1 MSPTTQNRVLVVLP
15 TYNERENIAAIVPQI
30 LTQAKEIDIL
40 IVDDNSPDGTGQIA
54 DGMAANNQ
62 RINVLHR
69 EKKAGLGRA
78 YIAGFKWGLQPGTP
92 YEFLIEMDADLSH
105 NPNDLN
111 ALIAK
116 ARLPHVD
123 IAIGSRYCNGIRVLN
138 WPLKRLL
145 LSMGAGFYVRTITG
159 LPLSDPTGGFKCFK
173 RATLAAIG
181 LDTIQSNGYAFQIEL
196 SHRVWRAGGHIE
208 EVPIIFSDR
217 QRGTSKISTQIVRE
231 AVWRVWQ
238 LCLQHRLKRR
248 PTDKMRNTVPNNKH
262 QMPVHPGRFF
272 QPS

>member
-123 IAIGSRYCNGIRVLN
+123 IAIGSRYCR
-138 WPLKRLL
+138 WEPASMCA
-145 LSMGAGFYVRTITG
+145 LSPACRSPIPRG
-159 LPLSDPTGGFKCFK
+159 D
-173 RATLAAIG
+173 
-181 LDTIQSNGYAFQIEL
+181 SNA
-196 SHRVWRAGGHIE
+196 SN
-208 EVPIIFSDR
+208 VPRS
-217 QRGTSKISTQIVRE
+217 
-231 AVWRVWQ
+231 
-238 LCLQHRLKRR
+238 
-248 PTDKMRNTVPNNKH
+248 
-262 QMPVHPGRFF
+262 
-272 QPS
+272 QPSGSTPSNPMATPSKSN